1 MTRRYIRESK
11 HGVKKAKSYL
21 TSLVAFYKGV
31 TLWGDKRRPS
41 DVTYLVNDTVL
52 HNTLVSKLEKYG
64 FDTRIVGWIRFDW
77 TAMPKE
83 SVAEN

>member
-31 TLWGDKRRPS
+31 TLWGDKGRPS
-41 DVTYLVNDTVL
+41 DVTYLANDTVL

-64 FDTRIVGWIRFDW
+64 FDT
-77 TAMPKE
+77 
-83 SVAEN
+83 